1 MATKNKRLRPISQAQ
16 HRRSVL
22 PWYFDLSSKGLFLL
36 IILAASLLALLALAQ
51 TGRVVGVGY
60 RLKALQ
66 EQEADLIWEQEEIL
80 QEIAREADPAVL
92 DKWAKD
98 QGMEEIEVGDVVF
111 LTVPADPVL
120 ELDKPASMA
129 QEP

>member
-1 MATKNKRLRPISQAQ
+1 MAKRNKRLRPISQAQ
-16 HRRSVL
+16 QRRSIL

-36 IILAASLLALLALAQ
+36 IVLAASLLALLALAQ

-66 EQEADLIWEQEEIL
+66 EQEKDLIWEQEEIL

-92 DKWAKD
+92 EKWAKD
-98 QGMEEIEVGDVVF
+98 QGMEEMDVGDVVF

-120 ELDKPASMA
+120 GLDEPTSMA